1 MDRNNVRPMTRG
13 LVAACGALLLLAA
26 CSSGGGSSG
35 ATTTTAS
42 TSFSTIPIPTT
53 APPASGGTAPG
64 QSGGAAGP
72 SGASGATGPTYTVQ
86 SGDYPIGIA
95 KKLGVSLQALLDANG
110 MSVDNFNLVPGM
122 KLKVPSASS
131 SSTTVAGASGSTP
144 GTTAAGG
151 TTVPPTTTTLPGT
164 GGTYTVQPNDYWA
177 GIAQKLGVDAS
188 ALAAFNDKSLSSV
201 LHPGDQLKVPP
212 KSTPTTV
219 KPATSRPTA
228 IR

>member
-1 MDRNNVRPMTRG
+1 MTRG
-13 LVAACGALLLLAA
+13 LAVTGGVLLLLAA
-26 CSSGGGSSG
+26 CSSGNGSSG

-53 APPASGGTAPG
+53 APAATGNTAPG
-64 QSGGAAGP
+64 QSGNAAGP
-72 SGASGATGPTYTVQ
+72 SGAAGRTYTVQ

-110 MSVDNFNLVPGM
+110 MSVANFNLVPGM
-122 KLKVPSASS
+122 KLNVPSPTPA
-131 SSTTVAGASGSTP
+131 STTAPSGASGSA
-144 GTTAAGG
+144 AAGG

-212 KSTPTTV
+212 KSTPTT
-219 KPATSRPTA
+219 KG
-228 IR
+228 

>member
-1 MDRNNVRPMTRG
+1 MTRG
-13 LVAACGALLLLAA
+13 LAVAGGALLLLAA
-26 CSSGGGSSG
+26 CSSGGGGSSG

-53 APPASGGTAPG
+53 APPATGDSAPG
-64 QSGGAAGP
+64 QSGGNATGP
-72 SGASGATGPTYTVQ
+72 SGASGASGATYTVQ

-110 MSVDNFNLVPGM
+110 MSVANFNLVPGM

-131 SSTTVAGASGSTP
+131 SSTTVAGGASGSTP
-144 GTTAAGG
+144 ATTAAAG

-177 GIAQKLGVDAS
+177 GIAQKLGVDAA

-201 LHPGDQLKVPP
+201 LHPGDKLRVPP
-212 KSTPTTV
+212 PSTPTT
-219 KPATSRPTA
+219 KG
-228 IR
+228 